1 MVSFLLRKYRKL
13 FKNNN
18 AIRFGAEVKHTIL
31 GSNIN
36 ISRYCFVSGS
46 VIGNYTSLG
55 RNSTVINSEIGN
67 FCSISWN
74 VTVGATSH
82 DYKRLTT
89 HAFPYISCYNF
100 VKKDERFKTKT
111 VLGNDVWIGA
121 NVIIM
126 PGISVGNGAVIGAGS
141 IVTKN
146 VNDFEIVYG
155 TPAKSKGF
163 RFSKESIA
171 EISEMAWWH
180 WDDNKIKNNIG
191 IFKEPFEK
199 NNI

>member
-1 MVSFLLRKYRKL
+1 MVSFFLKIYRKL

-18 AIRFGAEVKHTIL
+18 AIRFGAEVKNTIL

-46 VIGNYTSLG
+46 VIGNYSSLG
-55 RNSTVINSEIGN
+55 RNTTVINAEIGN

-82 DYKRLTT
+82 DYRRLTT
-89 HAFPYISCYNF
+89 HAFPYISYYNF

-146 VNDFEIVYG
+146 VEDFEIVYG
-155 TPAKSKGF
+155 IPAKSKGF
-163 RFSKESIA
+163 RFSKESIS
-171 EISEMAWWH
+171 EISELAWWH
-180 WDDNKIKNNIG
+180 WDDYKLKNNIG
-191 IFKEPFEK
+191 IFKEPYK
-199 NNI
+199 QTKT

>member
-1 MVSFLLRKYRKL
+1 M
-13 FKNNN
+13 
-18 AIRFGAEVKHTIL
+18 

-55 RNSTVINSEIGN
+55 RNTTVINAEIGN

-89 HAFPYISCYNF
+89 HAFPYISYYNF

-126 PGISVGNGAVIGAGS
+126 PGIKVGNGAVIGAGS

-146 VNDFEIVYG
+146 VDDFEIVYG
-155 TPAKSKGF
+155 NPAKSKGF

-180 WDDNKIKNNIG
+180 WNDNKLKNNIG
-191 IFKEPFEK
+191 IFKKPYK
-199 NNI
+199 KSNS